1 MPSSQFLWPEEPNAN
16 NIVNILQNVYT
27 RFQSCEEVRW
37 NESNIDTR
45 FWAGDQDYI
54 YQYFTFAPNY
64 NFKNFYFN
72 IIRQPVCSVTGYQRQ
87 HRKSISV
94 IPVEAASQHT
104 ADQFNKLLQ
113 FSFTK
118 RHMLEK
124 YSDAVEQSI
133 TSGLVLL
140 QPYLDFTDDPVNG
153 VLDMKIW
160 EYNSFMVD
168 PYFRNPDMSDC
179 NFVWLQ
185 KFLSKKEA
193 IAQFPEHAELIG
205 SMGGYSNRDGQFYFL
220 PENYNIARNDLLVL
234 SYYWYRSHRL
244 QKRLYNKETGE
255 VTDWKDSAEAIKE
268 YLKVFPQLEEI
279 EVEVPTWNVAVI
291 LNKSVLYIGENPL
304 GFDECPFVPVYWDYE
319 PWQAQYNLRVRS
331 MVRYLRDAQFLF
343 NRRIILNHDIS
354 ESSINSGWMYRENSI
369 VNEENINYAGQ
380 GKHIIVKDDA
390 NSDKPLEQIIQ
401 KIIPNVVPPTNMA
414 LADQMQQMIAPL
426 SLVTPELL
434 GASDEKGLAGITEM
448 LRQGAGLVT
457 LQKYFDQWDRSL
469 KLMGM
474 LCLRI
479 IQSRWTPFKVSRI
492 IKENPTEEFYSKNFS
507 QYDVLPEESLNTTTQ
522 KQQQFAQ
529 LLQLREMG
537 IPVPTVFLLKNS
549 TLQGKDELIESIQ
562 SEEQQQAAL
571 AQEKASLDLAVLEAN
586 LQNLQAS
593 TADKLAVARERVSR
607 TKSNTGLEYERFG
620 ELAKNHAMA
629 VKEKMSAIKEF
640 LESVKLY
647 GEVETMHA
655 AQEVEGMEARDEA
668 KVKSEMNKAD
678 EAIANDPLGGQGQR
692 KQQQVRSSR

>member
-16 NIVNILQNVYT
+16 NIVNILQNIYV
-27 RFQSCEEVRW
+27 RFQSVEEVRW
-37 NESNIDTR
+37 NESNIDCR
-45 FWAGDQDYI
+45 FYAGDQDYI

-72 IIRQPVCSVTGYQRQ
+72 IIRGPINMITGYQRQ

-94 IPVEAASQHT
+94 IPIEMASQHT

-113 FSFTK
+113 FSHSK
-118 RHMLEK
+118 RHILEK
-124 YSDAVEQSI
+124 YSDAVEHSLV
-133 TSGLVLL
+133 SGMCLI
-140 QPYLDFTDDPVNG
+140 QPYLDFKNDPING
-153 VLDMKIW
+153 DLDLKIW

-168 PYFRNPDMSDC
+168 PYFRSPDMSDC
-179 NFVWLQ
+179 NWIWLE

-234 SYYWYRSHRL
+234 SYYWYRSNRT
-244 QKRLYNKETGE
+244 QKKLYNRETGE
-255 VTDWKDSAEAIKE
+255 ITEWKDDPKAIKE

-291 LNKSVLYIGENPL
+291 LNKSVLYIGENPIS
-304 GFDECPFVPVYWDYE
+304 FDECPFIPVYFDYE

-331 MVRYLRDAQFLF
+331 LVRYGRDCNFLF

-354 ESSINSGWMYRENSI
+354 ESSINSGWLYRENSI
-369 VNEENINYAGQ
+369 ANEENINYAGQ
-380 GKHIIVKDDA
+380 GKHVIVKEDQA
-390 NSDKPLEQIIQ
+390 ERPLNEIIQ
-401 KIIPNVVPPTNMA
+401 KIIPNSVPPSDMA
-414 LADQMQQMIAPL
+414 LADQMQGLMSAL
-426 SLVTPELL
+426 TGVTPELM

-457 LQKYFDQWDRSL
+457 LQKYFDQWDRAL
-469 KLMGM
+469 KLLGM
-474 LCLRI
+474 LELRI

-492 IKENPTEEFYSKNFS
+492 IKEEPTQEFYDKNFS

-522 KQQQFAQ
+522 KQQQFVQ
-529 LLQLREMG
+529 LLNLREMG

-562 SEEQQQAAL
+562 REEEQQSEL
-571 AQEKASLDLAVLEAN
+571 AQQKAQLDLAVLEAQ
-586 LQNLQAS
+586 LQNSHAN
-593 TADKLAVARERVSR
+593 TAEKLAMARERVGR
-607 TKSNTGLEYERFG
+607 TQSNLGLEAERFS
-620 ELAKNHAMA
+620 ELSKNHALA
-629 VKEKMSAIKEF
+629 TKEKVSAIKEF
-640 LESVKLY
+640 LETVKLY
-647 GEVETMHA
+647 GEVQTMHA
-655 AQEVEGMEARDEA
+655 AEEVDKIEGDE
-668 KVKSEMNKAD
+668 VKTEKKEKNQTKKESGLSN
-678 EAIANDPLGGQGQR
+678 
-692 KQQQVRSSR
+692 S

>member
-1 MPSSQFLWPEEPNAN
+1 MPSSQFLFPEEPNAN
-16 NIVNILQNVYT
+16 NIINILQNVYT
-27 RFQSCEEVRW
+27 RFQSVEEVRW
-37 NESNIDTR
+37 NESNIDVR
-45 FWAGDQDYI
+45 FYAGDQDYI

-72 IIRQPVCSVTGYQRQ
+72 IIRQPVLMITGYQRQ
-87 HRKSISV
+87 HRKSVSV
-94 IPVEAASQHT
+94 VPVEAASQHT

-113 FSFTK
+113 FSFSK

-124 YSDAVEQSI
+124 FSDSIEQAT
-133 TSGLVLL
+133 TSGFILL
-140 QPYLDFTDDPVNG
+140 QPYLDFKDDPVNG
-153 VLDMKIW
+153 VLDLKIW

-179 NFVWLQ
+179 NWIWLE

-234 SYYWYRSHRL
+234 SYYWYRSNRT
-244 QKRLYNKETGE
+244 QKRLYNRETGE
-255 VTDWKDSAEAIKE
+255 ISEWKDSKQAIKE
-268 YLKVFPQLEEI
+268 YLKVFPQFEEI

-331 MVRYLRDAQFLF
+331 FVRYCRDVNFLF

-390 NSDKPLEQIIQ
+390 NADKPLEQIIQ
-401 KIIPNVVPPTNMA
+401 KIIPNAVPPSDMA
-414 LADQMQQMIAPL
+414 LADQMQQLM
-426 SLVTPELL
+426 STVSCVTPELL

-457 LQKYFDQWDRSL
+457 LQKYYDQWDRSL
-469 KLMGM
+469 KLVGM

-492 IKENPTEEFYSKNFS
+492 IKEQPTQEFYDKNFS

-522 KQQQFAQ
+522 KQQQFVQ
-529 LLQLREMG
+529 LLRLREMG
-537 IPVPTVFLLKNS
+537 IPIPTVFLLKNS
-549 TLQGKDELIESIQ
+549 TLQGKDELIESIS
-562 SEEQQQAAL
+562 SEEQQQSAA
-571 AQEKASLDLAVLEAN
+571 AKEKSALDLAILEGQ
-586 LQNLQAS
+586 LQNLQAN
-593 TADKLAVARERVSR
+593 TAEKLAMARERVGR
-607 TKSNTGLEYERFG
+607 TKSNIGLFEER
-620 ELAKNHAMA
+620 LAEVSKNHATA
-629 VKEKMSAIKEF
+629 TKEKISAIKEF
-640 LESVKLY
+640 LDTVKLY
-647 GEVETMHA
+647 GEVETMHGADQVDRIEASDQTTERVEKQA
-655 AQEVEGMEARDEA
+655 AKQEAA
-668 KVKSEMNKAD
+668 T
-678 EAIANDPLGGQGQR
+678 I
-692 KQQQVRSSR
+692 

>member
-1 MPSSQFLWPEEPNAN
+1 MPSSQFLFPEEPNAN
-16 NIVNILQNVYT
+16 NIVNILQNIYT
-27 RFQSCEEVRW
+27 RFQSICEVQW
-37 NESNIDTR
+37 NEANIDTR

-54 YQYFTFAPNY
+54 YQYFSFAPNY

-72 IIRQPVCSVTGYQRQ
+72 IIRQPVCMITGKQRQ
-87 HRKSISV
+87 QRKSISV
-94 IPVEAASQHT
+94 VPVEAASQHT

-113 FSFTK
+113 FSFGK
-118 RHMLEK
+118 RQILEK
-124 YSDAVEQSI
+124 FSDSIEQAI
-133 TSGLVLL
+133 TSGMVLI
-140 QPYLDFTDDPVNG
+140 QPYLDFKDDPING
-153 VLDMKIW
+153 VLDLKIW

-179 NFVWLQ
+179 NWIWLE

-234 SYYWYRSHRL
+234 SYYWYRSNRK
-244 QKRLYNKETGE
+244 QKKLYNRETGE
-255 VTDWKDSAEAIKE
+255 ITEWKDSPESIKE

-304 GFDECPFVPVYWDYE
+304 QFDECPFVPVYWDYE

-331 MVRYLRDAQFLF
+331 LVRYLRDAQFLF

-369 VNEENINYAGQ
+369 ANEENIQYAGQ

-390 NSDKPLEQIIQ
+390 NADKPLSEIIQ
-401 KIIPNVVPPTNMA
+401 KIIPNAVPASDMA
-414 LADQMQQMIAPL
+414 LADQMQQLIGPL

-434 GASDEKGLAGITEM
+434 GSSDEKGLAGITEM

-469 KLMGM
+469 KILGM
-474 LCLRI
+474 LYLRI

-492 IKENPTEEFYSKNFS
+492 IKEPPTEEFYTKNFS

-522 KQQQFAQ
+522 KQQQFVQ

-537 IPVPTVFLLKNS
+537 IPIPTVFLLKNS
-549 TLQGKDELIESIQ
+549 TLQGKDELIGSIEN
-562 SEEQQQAAL
+562 EERQQAAM
-571 AQEKASLDLAVLEAN
+571 AQEKSALDLAVLEAQ

-593 TADKLAVARERVSR
+593 TADKLAQGRERSAR
-607 TKSNTGLEYERFG
+607 TKSNIGLEHERFS
-620 ELAKNHAMA
+620 ELTKNRAIA
-629 VKEKMSAIKEF
+629 TKEKMSAVKEF
-640 LESVKLY
+640 LESVRLF
-647 GEVETMHA
+647 GEVQTMHA
-655 AQEVEGMEARDEA
+655 ADKIEEMGETEENQERTEKDV
-668 KVKSEMNKAD
+668 
-678 EAIANDPLGGQGQR
+678 ANAQERIGL
-692 KQQQVRSSR
+692 

>member
-1 MPSSQFLWPEEPNAN
+1 MPSSQFLFPEEPNAN

-27 RFQSCEEVRW
+27 RFQSVEEVRW
-37 NESNIDTR
+37 NESNIDVR

-72 IIRQPVCSVTGYQRQ
+72 IIRQPICMITGYQRQ

-94 IPVEAASQHT
+94 VPVEFASQHT
-104 ADQFNKLLQ
+104 ADQFNKLLA
-113 FSFTK
+113 FSHTK
-118 RHMLEK
+118 RHILEK
-124 YSDAVEQSI
+124 FSDAIEQAT
-133 TSGLVLL
+133 TSGMVLA
-140 QPYLDFTDDPVNG
+140 QPYLDYTDDPING
-153 VLDMKIW
+153 VLDLKIW

-168 PYFRNPDMSDC
+168 PYFREPDMSDC

-234 SYYWYRSHRL
+234 SYYWYKSNRT
-244 QKRLYNKETGE
+244 KKKLYNKETGE
-255 VTDWKDSAEAIKE
+255 ITEWNDKPENIKE
-268 YLKVFPQLEEI
+268 YLEVYPELEEI

-291 LNKSVLYIGENPL
+291 LNKSVLHIGANPM
-304 GFDECPFVPVYWDYE
+304 GIDECPFVPIYWDYE

-331 MVRYLRDAQFLF
+331 LVRYLRDAQFLF

-369 VNEENINYAGQ
+369 ANEENIMYAGQ
-380 GKHIIVKDDA
+380 GKHVIIKEDQEG
-390 NSDKPLEQIIQ
+390 KPLNEVIQ
-401 KIIPNVVPPTNMA
+401 KIVPNAVPPSDMQ
-414 LADQMQQMIAPL
+414 LADQMQNIISPL
-426 SLVTPELL
+426 ALVTPELM
-434 GASDEKGLAGITEM
+434 GAATEQGLAGITEM

-469 KLMGM
+469 KLLGM
-474 LCLRI
+474 LELKL
-479 IQSRWTPFKVSRI
+479 IQKWTPFKVSRI
-492 IKENPTEEFYSKNFS
+492 IKEMPTREFYDKNFS

-522 KQQQFAQ
+522 KQNQFAF
-529 LLQLREMG
+529 LLNLRELG
-537 IPVPTVFLLKNS
+537 IPVPTDFLLENS
-549 TLQGKDELIESIQ
+549 TIQGKDKLIESIRRQEQLQ
-562 SEEQQQAAL
+562 SEIAQQQA
-571 AQEKASLDLAVLEAN
+571 QLDLAVLQAK
-586 LQNLQAS
+586 LQGEQAT
-593 TADKLAVARERVSR
+593 TADKLAMARERVSR
-607 TKSNTGLEYERFG
+607 TKSNTGLEFERFG
-620 ELAKNHAMA
+620 ELEKNHAMA

-647 GEVETMHA
+647 GEVQTLHA
-655 AQEVEGMEARDEA
+655 ADTIEGIEQRDKA
-668 KVKSEMNKAD
+668 KMKAEMNEAD
-678 EAIANDPLGGQGQR
+678 EKINRDPLGGQGARRTQMR
-692 KQQQVRSSR
+692 R

>member
-16 NIVNILQNVYT
+16 NIINILQNIYT
-27 RFQSCEEVRW
+27 RFQSVEEVRW
-37 NESNIDTR
+37 NESNIDVR

-72 IIRQPVCSVTGYQRQ
+72 IIRQPICMITGYQRQ

-94 IPVEAASQHT
+94 VPMEMASQHT
-104 ADQFNKLLQ
+104 ADQFNKLMQ
-113 FSFTK
+113 FSFSK
-118 RHMLEK
+118 RHILEK
-124 YSDAVEQSI
+124 FSDSIEQSI

-140 QPYLDFTDDPVNG
+140 QPYLDFKDDPVNG
-153 VLDMKIW
+153 VLDLKIW

-168 PYFRNPDMSDC
+168 PYFREPDMSDA
-179 NFVWLQ
+179 NWVWLE

-244 QKRLYNKETGE
+244 QKRLYNKKTGE
-255 VTDWKDSAEAIKE
+255 VTDWKDSKEAIKE
-268 YLKVFPQLEEI
+268 YLKVFPDLEEI

-304 GFDECPFVPVYWDYE
+304 GFDECPFIPVYWDYE

-331 MVRYLRDAQFLF
+331 LVRYLRDAQFLF

-354 ESSINSGWMYRENSI
+354 ESSINSGWMYKENSV
-369 VNEENINYAGQ
+369 VNEENIQYAGQ
-380 GKHIIVKDDA
+380 GKHVIIKEGYELTDV
-390 NSDKPLEQIIQ
+390 Q
-401 KIIPNVVPPTNMA
+401 KIIPNAVPASDMQ
-414 LADQMQQMIAPL
+414 LADQMQNLVNPL
-426 SLVTPELL
+426 ALVTPELL
-434 GASDEKGLAGITEM
+434 GAGTEKGLAGITEM

-469 KLMGM
+469 KLLGM
-474 LCLRI
+474 LYLRI

-492 IKENPTEEFYSKNFS
+492 IKEEPTKEFYDKNFS
-507 QYDVLPEESLNTTTQ
+507 QYDVVPEESLNTTTQ
-522 KQQQFAQ
+522 KQQQFIQ

-549 TLQGKDELIESIQ
+549 TLQGKDELVESIQ
-562 SEEQQQAAL
+562 REEQQQQAL
-571 AQEKASLDLAVLEAN
+571 AQEKSALDLAVLEGQ

-593 TADKLAVARERVSR
+593 TAEKLAMARERVGR
-607 TKSNTGLEYERFG
+607 TGSNLGLEAERYS
-620 ELAKNHAMA
+620 ELSKNHALA
-629 VKEKMSAIKEF
+629 TKEKVSAIKEF
-640 LESVKLY
+640 LETVKLY
-647 GEVETMHA
+647 GEVEALHGADQVDQIEEKGERKEKISKATE
-655 AQEVEGMEARDEA
+655 EVKERVG
-668 KVKSEMNKAD
+668 
-678 EAIANDPLGGQGQR
+678 L
-692 KQQQVRSSR
+692 